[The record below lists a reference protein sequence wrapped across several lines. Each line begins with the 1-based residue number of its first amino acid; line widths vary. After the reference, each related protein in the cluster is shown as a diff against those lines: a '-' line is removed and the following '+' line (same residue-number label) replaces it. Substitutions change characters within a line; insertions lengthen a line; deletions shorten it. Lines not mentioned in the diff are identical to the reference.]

1 MKITRLYYFVI
12 MYPILCLLL
21 TFSVKG
27 EVSYIDAFKGD
38 NLRNIESNKTDHF
51 YVGTNKTK
59 NYYSKFTYNSGLIRN
74 PLVIITGL
82 EDPAPFWFETALEAE
97 KWGFR
102 EVYIVDLRGQG
113 QSDRV
118 LKGQQKLIY
127 VEDFKDYISDV
138 LLFFDSAFKDKTTER
153 PYIISHSTGSIVIT
167 NALKEMRAV
176 HIPLKMSFWTPL
188 TRLKINPILENKFV
202 YAIVRFIDQMSLS
215 LNYPI
220 VVKKYKK
227 VEFQSNKLTT
237 SSEKHKASEFMRFKG
252 GLGSD
257 GVTLHWVLE
266 AIKASADFR
275 KHLKT
280 DMNIETLVLK
290 AGEETVV
297 DNSYEFSNK
306 KIIVKNVIGAKHA
319 LNIETNEILNSV
331 INLTFEFLL
340 DKTKSPHGD

>member
-1 MKITRLYYFVI
+1 
-12 MYPILCLLL
+12 
-21 TFSVKG
+21 
-27 EVSYIDAFKGD
+27 
-38 NLRNIESNKTDHF
+38 
-51 YVGTNKTK
+51 
-59 NYYSKFTYNSGLIRN
+59 
-74 PLVIITGL
+74 
-82 EDPAPFWFETALEAE
+82 
-97 KWGFR
+97 
-102 EVYIVDLRGQG
+102 
-113 QSDRV
+113 
-118 LKGQQKLIY
+118 
-127 VEDFKDYISDV
+127 
-138 LLFFDSAFKDKTTER
+138 
-153 PYIISHSTGSIVIT
+153 
-167 NALKEMRAV
+167 
-176 HIPLKMSFWTPL
+176 
-188 TRLKINPILENKFV
+188 
-202 YAIVRFIDQMSLS
+202 
-215 LNYPI
+215 
-220 VVKKYKK
+220 
-227 VEFQSNKLTT
+227 
-237 SSEKHKASEFMRFKG
+237 MRFKG

>member
-1 MKITRLYYFVI
+1 MKISKLNYFGV
-12 MYPILCLLL
+12 MYPILCFFFAFPINGELNYIDV
-21 TFSVKG
+21 FKG
-27 EVSYIDAFKGD
+27 ETSRKIV
-38 NLRNIESNKTDHF
+38 SNKTDHF

-59 NYYSKFTYNSGLIRN
+59 NYYSKFTFNSGLIRN

-82 EDPAPFWFETALEAE
+82 EDPAPFWFETALKAE

-118 LKGQQKLIY
+118 LKGQKKLIY
-127 VEDFKDYISDV
+127 VEKFKDYISDV
-138 LLFFDSAFKDKTTER
+138 LLFFDSAFKDNTNER

-167 NALKEMRAV
+167 NALKKMRKE

-188 TRLKINPILENKFV
+188 TRLKINRILENKFV
-202 YAIVRFIDQMSLS
+202 YAIVRFIDQVSLS
-215 LNYPI
+215 LGYPI

-227 VEFQSNKLTT
+227 VEFKSNKLTT
-237 SSEKHKASEFMRFKG
+237 SLEKHKTSEFMRFKG

-275 KHLKT
+275 EHLGS
-280 DMNIETLVLK
+280 DMNIDTLVLT
-290 AGEETVV
+290 AGDETVV
-297 DNSYEFSNK
+297 DNSYEFYNK
-306 KIIVKNVIGAKHA
+306 KISVKNVIGAKHA
-319 LNIETNEILNSV
+319 LNIETNDILNSV
-331 INLTFEFLL
+331 INITFEFLL
-340 DKTKSPHGD
+340 DKPKSP